1 MSINKSDNVNK
12 EYLKDVAV
20 LSKIDIKKVMEDTVK
35 STVKELRVN
44 RLLKEGTNYTKKVE
58 LLLYNYETL
67 KEAVIQKEEDIKYLE
82 KHGMKEKSK
91 SVVFYQSGGREIS
104 KEDKY
109 IELKESYKRD
119 IQETERNIKK
129 IENALGKIKKDKY
142 YRIIELKYLNPEEKR
157 MRTDEEVAEEIGVDR
172 KTIIRNRKRLLNKLI
187 IIFFPESIGE
197 IM

>member
-12 EYLKDVAV
+12 EYLKDAAV